1 MGEHKNTAR
10 PRGTDSAIEVSAT
23 EAKAE
28 DEIHD
33 GGEDPA
39 KDRTTGADSRG
50 NNHDVAVTLAL
61 IFVGSVLLSFFTQ
74 LGVRLLLRYLLL
86 PA

>member
-10 PRGTDSAIEVSAT
+10 PRGTDSAREVSAT
-23 EAKAE
+23 EAKTE

-33 GGEDPA
+33 GGEDAA
-39 KDRTTGADSRG
+39 KDRAASADSRR
-50 NNHDVAVTLAL
+50 NNHDVAVTFAL
-61 IFVGSVLLSFFTQ
+61 IFVGSVLFSFFTQ